1 MAANI
6 VFVRVKELNGMRG
19 FSNLLRKEIQAWWGT
34 RRWWINAIL
43 WPGMLGGLTALML
56 FVVPALAEQSG
67 DPNVA
72 AAGGPLP
79 FAMQMGR
86 TVFFEMGTMV
96 LALGVIVLSQDLI
109 ADEKQSGI
117 TEWLLSKPIQR
128 RSYILAKLVA
138 TLVAVLLILI
148 ILPSILTYVLLF
160 IRSGQFFPMLPFISG
175 LGLMVLHSL
184 FYLTLTLML
193 GALYSSRAPILG
205 IALGVLLGG
214 NFLASLLKPLLF
226 VTPWMLAKVASMVAD
241 SQPVPAGL
249 LWGSLVASVLWS
261 VIFTL
266 IALSRFEKAE
276 F

>member
-6 VFVRVKELNGMRG
+6 VFVREKELNGMRG
-19 FSNLLRKEIQAWWGT
+19 FSSLLRKEIQAWWGT

-43 WPGMLGGLTALML
+43 WPGMLGGLTAMML

-193 GALYSSRAPILG
+193 GTLYSSRAPILG

-249 LWGSLVASVLWS
+249 LWGPLVATGLWS
-261 VIFTL
+261 VIFT
-266 IALSRFEKAE
+266 IVALVKFEKAE

>member
-1 MAANI
+1 MAANVDFI
-6 VFVRVKELNGMRG
+6 RVKELNGLRG
-19 FSNLLRKEIQAWWGT
+19 FSNLLRKENRAWWGT
-34 RRWWINAIL
+34 HRWWINAIL
-43 WPGMLGGLTALML
+43 WPGMLGGLAALMM
-56 FVVPALAEQSG
+56 FVLPVLAEQSG
-67 DPNVA
+67 DPSVA

-96 LALGVIVLSQDLI
+96 LAIGVIVLSQDLI

-138 TLVAVLLILI
+138 TLVAVLLLLI
-148 ILPSILTYVLLF
+148 FLPAILTYVLLY
-160 IRSGQFFPMLPFISG
+160 IRSGQFFPLLPFVSG
-175 LGLMVLHSL
+175 IGLMVLHSL

-193 GALYSSRAPILG
+193 GTMYSSRAPILG
-205 IALGVLLGG
+205 IALGILLGG
-214 NFLASLLKPLLF
+214 NFLAGVLKPL
-226 VTPWMLAKVASMVAD
+226 VYITPWILAKVSSLVAD
-241 SQPVPAGL
+241 SQAVPPSF
-249 LWGSLVASVLWS
+249 LWGPLAATALWS

-266 IALSRFEKAE
+266 VALAKFEKAE